1 MKKYLFG
8 ILASALS
15 ISFVGCSDD
24 NDSGNNNNGN
34 SGNNQ
39 NQNLITATIEGIS
52 VPRTAFVSSKNFV
65 AGGARGLAPF
75 VKGTAATISNDTLYI
90 RGIGDF
96 RGDSMMVYFAI
107 KLPAGNKVLGV
118 HPIRYDRNTVG
129 FQGKGAIAYFGD
141 YETLRVIFN
150 PETATVNGE
159 LEITKYDTDAKTL
172 TARYSFSQTII
183 SPNNAISLTNG
194 SLQNVKLY

>member
-1 MKKYLFG
+1 MKKY
-8 ILASALS
+8 ILGLLVSALS
-15 ISFVGCSDD
+15 LSFVGCSDD
-24 NDSGNNNNGN
+24 SSSGDNNNGN
-34 SGNNQ
+34 NGGGTLG
-39 NQNLITATIEGIS
+39 NQNLITATIEGVS
-52 VPRTAFVSSKNFV
+52 VPKTAFVSSKNFV

-107 KLPAGNKVLGV
+107 KLPAGNRVLGI

-129 FQGKGAIAYFGD
+129 FQGKGAVAYFGD
-141 YETLRVIFN
+141 YETLRVTFN
-150 PETATVNGE
+150 PETANVSGE
-159 LEITKYDTDAKTL
+159 LEITKYDTDAKTI
-172 TARYSFSQTII
+172 TARYNFSQTII
-183 SPNNAISLTNG
+183 NQTIGLTNG

>member
-1 MKKYLFG
+1 M
-8 ILASALS
+8 
-15 ISFVGCSDD
+15 
-24 NDSGNNNNGN
+24 
-34 SGNNQ
+34 
-39 NQNLITATIEGIS
+39 ITATIEGIS

-65 AGGARGLAPF
+65 AGSARGLAPF

-107 KLPAGNKVLGV
+107 KLPTGNRVLGV
-118 HPIRYDRNTVG
+118 HPIRYDRNTVAE
-129 FQGKGAIAYFGD
+129 QGKGAVAYFGNF
-141 YETLRVIFN
+141 ETLRTTFN
-150 PETATVNGE
+150 PFTATVSGE

-172 TARYSFSQTII
+172 TARYNFSQTII
-183 SPNNAISLTNG
+183 NQTIALSNG